1 MLNPRRIGA
10 EEVSPKQFQLKAEQI
25 MNRHRTMD
33 DSVIV
38 REAMSEIL
46 TTDLEMGQLR
56 QFMERMG

>member
-10 EEVSPKQFQLKAEQI
+10 EEASPGQFQLKAEQI

-38 REAMSEIL
+38 REAMSKSSNQSRDGASTIVGEN
-46 TTDLEMGQLR
+46 G
-56 QFMERMG
+56 